1 MRPEVLKFLHDIQQA
16 CELIE
21 QFTAGKAVEEF
32 RNDAQLRSAVERQFI
47 TIGEAIQQMLRI
59 EPDLANSITDSRRVV
74 NFRNVMV
81 HGYAQVVADT
91 VWGVV
96 ETGLPVLHAEVRQII
111 GRDAGAPPDARH
123 DVH

>member
-1 MRPEVLKFLHDIQQA
+1 MRPELLKFLHDIQQA

-21 QFTAGKAVEEF
+21 RFTSGKTVDDF

-47 TIGEAIQQMLRI
+47 TIGEALQQVLRI
-59 EPDLANSITDSRRVV
+59 EPDVDNSITDSRRIV

-81 HGYAQVVADT
+81 HGYAQIVPET

-96 ETGLPVLHAEVRQII
+96 ETGLTVLHAEVRQLI
-111 GRDAGAPPDARH
+111 GSTLPATPH
-123 DVH
+123 E

>member
-1 MRPEVLKFLHDIQQA
+1 MPPEVLKLLHDIQQA

-21 QFTAGKAVEEF
+21 QFTAGKTVEHF

-59 EPDLANSITDSRRVV
+59 EPDVANSITDCRRVV

-81 HGYAQVVADT
+81 HGYAQIVADT

-96 ETGLPVLHAEVRQII
+96 ETGLQVLHVEVRQLI
-111 GRDAGAPPDARH
+111 DLNAGSPPE
-123 DVH
+123 